1 MRENNIKKGIAWVT
15 TYSGIEVEEVARAR
29 EKLSK
34 VKEATFNVC
43 ILGYSSHFYL
53 LGDSTEFIVAQEL
66 NLPIK
71 LVQYDEND
79 FIHIGKFDFTSARF
93 PELVDENGNV
103 RVGDF
108 FDRYLW
114 DGDMYEIETAD
125 LIIGEPAYTLT
136 PKEQEMK
143 MFAPFESGVKVHKA
157 YVELGMTEDS
167 DLKVYQQYHI
177 QKHRE
182 KQN

>member
-1 MRENNIKKGIAWVT
+1 MMKKNNKRKETAWVT
-15 TYSGIEVEEVARAR
+15 TYSGLEVEEVARVR

-43 ILGYSSHFYL
+43 ILDYSSHFYL

-79 FIHIGKFDFTSARF
+79 FIHISKLDFTAAQF
-93 PELVDENGNV
+93 PELVDADGNV

-125 LIIGEPAYTLT
+125 LITGEPIYTLT
-136 PKEQEMK
+136 EKEQEMK
-143 MFAPFESGVKVHKA
+143 IFAPFESGVEVHKV
-157 YVELGMTEDS
+157 YVELGMTENS
-167 DLKVYQQYHI
+167 ELKVYQNYYI
-177 QKHRE
+177 GKVAE
-182 KQN
+182 K